1 MNLGTFDF
9 IQLKTFERCFDMAAV
24 HRPISGEGLM
34 PYGQVTYGLLG
45 ELMEIQFLSVRLG
58 KEVIKQSV
66 THFGH
71 DQT

>member
-1 MNLGTFDF
+1 
-9 IQLKTFERCFDMAAV
+9 
-24 HRPISGEGLM
+24 M

-45 ELMEIQFLSVRLG
+45 ELMEVQFLSVRLG
-58 KEVIKQSV
+58 KVVMNQSV